1 MKKLIISAFLLT
13 LGNHINAQSIENT
26 PYSVYGIGDVKYDKS
41 IEIASMGGIS
51 TAYVWDFNNQF
62 NFQNPAANRNL
73 ELTSIK
79 FQVSNE
85 NHFYKANGKN
95 QSISDA
101 DFSGISIAF
110 PLSKSLKAG
119 LNFTPYS
126 VKDYTISQET
136 STGNETLTGEGSI
149 NLIQLGIG
157 YSITP
162 ELSLGL
168 SNNFYFGKVYDKRNF
183 LHSNATLLDYSEVAT
198 KVTNFN
204 FTLGTVYQKRLK
216 DNKKLTLGATYTLGN
231 TSDFKTMSTT
241 NSYSIN
247 GATQTLIDT
256 QTQGYMNTKNI
267 LGQKV
272 SVGVGFGQEQKWF
285 ISSQVDYKQG
295 VNSPIYSD
303 FTYENSYKVAVGG
316 WYLPNFNNFRNYFSR
331 ITYRYGAFYEKGNLR
346 INATDVNRYGLALG
360 ASFPFQN
367 SNINSLSSVD
377 LGIEL
382 GQRGTVK
389 NGLIRENF
397 INVSLGINFANRWF
411 EKQLYD

>member
-1 MKKLIISAFLLT
+1 M
-13 LGNHINAQSIENT
+13 
-26 PYSVYGIGDVKYDKS
+26 
-41 IEIASMGGIS
+41 
-51 TAYVWDFNNQF
+51 
-62 NFQNPAANRNL
+62 
-73 ELTSIK
+73 
-79 FQVSNE
+79 
-85 NHFYKANGKN
+85 
-95 QSISDA
+95 
-101 DFSGISIAF
+101 
-110 PLSKSLKAG
+110 
-119 LNFTPYS
+119 
-126 VKDYTISQET
+126 
-136 STGNETLTGEGSI
+136 
-149 NLIQLGIG
+149 
-157 YSITP
+157 
-162 ELSLGL
+162 
-168 SNNFYFGKVYDKRNF
+168 
-183 LHSNATLLDYSEVAT
+183 
-198 KVTNFN
+198 TNFN